1 MIVNSKIVK
10 TSSAQT
16 ALETLANGGKPIYI
30 QRKDR
35 STNLNNFLQQFNIP
49 ILDLFSEN
57 YSTPK
62 NYKLLNNQNKNIQYF
77 LENIFK

>member
-1 MIVNSKIVK
+1 MIVNSKIVV

-16 ALETLANGGKPIYI
+16 ALETLASGGKPIYI

-35 STNLNNFLQQFNIP
+35 STNLNSFLQQFNIP

-62 NYKLLNNQNKNIQYF
+62 NYKPLNNQNKNIQYF